1 MTRNGKIIQYS
12 IWPNI
17 MKAILISTVVLAHS
31 NHMPYEIG
39 KIIYWFL
46 HFYFTTN
53 RLCLYYERNKHNR
66 LVVRYKKSHSAV
78 CDWVGNP
85 YLSL

>member
-39 KIIYWFL
+39 KIIYWF
-46 HFYFTTN
+46 HMPCF
-53 RLCLYYERNKHNR
+53 
-66 LVVRYKKSHSAV
+66 
-78 CDWVGNP
+78 
-85 YLSL
+85 LSCQDFFQNA